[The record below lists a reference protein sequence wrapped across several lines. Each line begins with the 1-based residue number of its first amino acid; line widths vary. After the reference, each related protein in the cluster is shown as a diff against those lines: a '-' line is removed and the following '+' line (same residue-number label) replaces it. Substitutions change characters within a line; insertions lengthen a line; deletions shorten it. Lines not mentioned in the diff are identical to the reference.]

1 VKMAY
6 LEKQGWVRQVK
17 QPGSARP
24 IYQLTKVGG
33 EFASRTD
40 TDLPSAY
47 GIRRLLQQALDV
59 GATAGPRASASV
71 SATV

>member
-1 VKMAY
+1 MAY

-24 IYQLTKVGG
+24 IYQLTKVGA
-33 EFASRTD
+33 EFASRSE

-59 GATAGPRASASV
+59 GATSGPRASAGMAV
-71 SATV
+71 TA